1 MKRVKYIAQIQ
12 QTECGLCVITML
24 LNFYGAHY
32 SLYDVRKLVDVGRDG
47 MSVSNVIHV
56 LESFGLEAKGFR
68 SQNIKDLTQLN
79 GPFIL
84 TLQKNDL
91 VIVEKIAKNVV
102 YIMDPAIGR
111 VKYSYA
117 ELSELFDGICIGVTP
132 GEHFEKKKNE
142 HKMFKLLLSLI
153 LERKGK
159 YFLFI
164 CISFLNYL
172 FMMLLLIYM
181 QTFVDGIYR
190 GETPFQ
196 HIWNIFLLIAIY
208 ISTATFMKFYM
219 ANLKTAVDKKI
230 NVKIIGNLLDLPYLF
245 FDTRKKS
252 DILFTLNHVSYVR
265 DILVTNLLD
274 IFINLG
280 VLIVIWV
287 YFLYSNHFMVVAL
300 NVVLVFN
307 VCFALL
313 SQRVLTNNMRKLV
326 RENSKVQGYQME
338 MLYAMF
344 SIKSSCNE
352 EKIFK
357 DWKEKYL
364 IFNQKY
370 GYNEKISAVW
380 NTLLSIFQILSPLCV
395 LGVGILMENQNITSM
410 GKIITLFSMAEVFF
424 SQVYELLNS
433 MLNFSMNSVYAER
446 LGDIFFAEKDK
457 RPEMEIEKI
466 EYIHSVHVEDLCF
479 RYTKTSPNIL
489 KNITFQIEM
498 GQCIAIV
505 GKSGS
510 GKSTLLKV
518 IGGLYNL
525 SSGRILVNG
534 NEHEMMNKK
543 NLVKQIGIVPQDAYL
558 FNKTIY
564 DNLVADNEDITE
576 EQIENILRAM
586 RIYDEIMQMPMGLN
600 TVISEM
606 GTNLSGGQRQR
617 LIIARELLKKPSLLL
632 LDEATSALDYIN
644 EKNILEYI
652 SNLKITCLM
661 VTHRISSVQ
670 NTDHI
675 LFMKDGKIIERGSHR
690 ELMEMRGHY
699 YDMYQNDN

>member
-1 MKRVKYIAQIQ
+1 MKRIKYIAQIQ

-56 LESFGLEAKGFR
+56 LESFGFQAKGFR
-68 SQNIKDLTQLN
+68 SKNIEDLAQLN
-79 GPFIL
+79 EPFIL
-84 TLQKNDL
+84 AIQKKHL
-91 VIVEKIAKNVV
+91 VIVEKINKNVV

-117 ELSELFDGICIGVTP
+117 ELSGLFDGICIEVTP
-132 GEHFEKKKNE
+132 SGHFQKKKNE
-142 HKMFKLLLSLI
+142 HKMFKLLFLLMW
-153 LERKGK
+153 ETKEK

-172 FMMLLLIYM
+172 FMMLLLLYM
-181 QTFVDGIYR
+181 QTFVDGIYS
-190 GETPFQ
+190 GETPFR
-196 HIWNIFLLIAIY
+196 HIRNIFLLIAIY
-208 ISTATFMKFYM
+208 MASATFMKFYM
-219 ANLKTAVDKKI
+219 ANLKTGVDKKI
-230 NVKIIGNLLDLPYLF
+230 NIKMISHLLDLPYLF

-265 DILVTNLLD
+265 DILVADLLD

-280 VLIVIWV
+280 VLTVIWV
-287 YFLYSNHFMVVAL
+287 YFLYTNHSMMIAL

-307 VCFALL
+307 VFFALL

-326 RENSKVQGYQME
+326 RENNKVQGYQTE

-344 SIKSSCNE
+344 SIKSGCTE
-352 EKIFK
+352 EKIFE

-364 IFNQKY
+364 RFNQKY
-370 GYNEKISAVW
+370 GYNEKISAIW

-395 LGVGILMENQNITSM
+395 LGVGVLIENQSITSM

-424 SQVYELLNS
+424 SQVYRLLNS
-433 MLNFSMNSVYAER
+433 MLNFSMNSVYSER
-446 LGDIFFAEKDK
+446 LGDIFFAEKDI
-457 RPEMEIEKI
+457 RPEEEIKKI
-466 EYIHSVHVEDLCF
+466 EYIRSVRVEDLCF
-479 RYTKTSPNIL
+479 RYTKTSPNTL
-489 KNITFQIEM
+489 KNITFQIET

-534 NEHEMMNKK
+534 NGHEVVNKR
-543 NLVKQIGIVPQDAYL
+543 NLVKQTGIVPQDAYL
-558 FNKTIY
+558 YNKTIY
-564 DNLVADNEDITE
+564 DNLVADCEDITE
-576 EQIENILRAM
+576 EQIENVLRAM

-632 LDEATSALDYIN
+632 LDEATSALDYTT
-644 EKNILEYI
+644 EKNIFEYI
-652 SNLKITCLM
+652 FNLKITCLI
-661 VTHRISSVQ
+661 VTHRISSIQ
-670 NTDHI
+670 DADHI
-675 LFMKDGKIIERGSHR
+675 LFMKDGEIIERGSHR
-690 ELMEMRGHY
+690 ELMEMRGY
-699 YDMYQNDN
+699 YYNMYQNEN